1 MEDNLENRALLIE
14 AALLKIPELKRGKSY
29 TAKQICA
36 VIWHTFDED
45 TERQDAGSIFKR
57 IVLDRK
63 LPLLLLDEKTGS
75 NWLQYE
81 RL

>member
-14 AALLKIPELKRGKSY
+14 AALLKIPELKRGKPY
-29 TAKQICA
+29 PAKQICA
-36 VIWHTFDED
+36 VIWHVFEEGS
-45 TERQDAGSIFKR
+45 ERQDAGSIFKR

-63 LPLLLLDEKTGS
+63 LPLLLLDVKTGS

-81 RL
+81 LL

>member
-14 AALLKIPELKRGKSY
+14 AALLKIPELKRDKPY
-29 TAKQICA
+29 PAKQICA
-36 VIWHTFDED
+36 VIWHTFDEG
-45 TERQDAGSIFKR
+45 TEPLDAGSIFKR

-63 LPLLLLDEKTGS
+63 LPLLLLDVKTGS